1 MAWQPNYVT
10 VEDLRDYVDVDDF
23 DDDAQIGLAI
33 AAASR
38 AIDDHVNRQFGKVDT
53 AEERFYTPRP
63 DYKAGYWIVDIDDFQ
78 DDTGLAVEVVD
89 AGVVTDYRLE
99 PVNAAAKGSV
109 WTRVAFTADSEY
121 QPCGSAHSVGV
132 TAVWGWAAVPTAVE
146 QATVLQASRFLK
158 RRHAPFGVAGSPD
171 IGSEMRL
178 LAKVDP
184 DVAVSLRGLR
194 RQRAVG

>member
-10 VEDLRDYVDVDDF
+10 VEDLRDYVDVDDL

-38 AIDDHVNRQFGKVDT
+38 AIDDHVNRQFGNVTDP
-53 AEERFYTPRP
+53 EQRFYTARP
-63 DYKAGYWIVDIDDFQ
+63 DYKAGYWIVDVDDFQ
-78 DDTGLAVEVVD
+78 DDTDLAVEVVD
-89 AGVVTDYRLE
+89 AGAVTEYQLE

-109 WTRVAFTADSEY
+109 WTRLAFTGDSEF
-121 QPCGSAHSVGV
+121 QPCGAAHEVAV
-132 TAVWGWAAVPTAVE
+132 TALWGWTEVPTTVE
-146 QATVLQASRFLK
+146 QATVLQASRLLK
-158 RRHAPFGVAGSPD
+158 RRHAPFGIAGSPD

-184 DVAVSLRGLR
+184 DVAVALRGLR
-194 RQRAVG
+194 RVRAVG